1 MALLRMLDR
10 VVAFQEDMDIQRTK
24 AIQERR
30 EKTTIILV
38 TIAIFVFTLGLF
50 ISIFVFQRETR
61 QTNSLFREISE
72 RKQAEVL
79 AMVSKEEAD
88 ITNRAKS
95 EILANMSHELRT
107 PLNSILGFSELLE
120 SETFSQHQNPIFKD
134 YAVSIHQAGRHLL
147 NIISDI
153 LDISKIEAGEAI
165 VEDSE
170 VDVEKAL
177 ESCVAMVNTRAVSAG
192 VKIRMNGSDKY
203 PLLRADERH
212 FKQIM
217 LNLLSN
223 AVKYTEKGGLV
234 PVTIDQNESGAKI
247 ITITDTGIGIA
258 DKDILKIMA
267 PFTQLAGSL
276 SRNHDGTGLGLPICK
291 SLLDLH
297 NADLNITSEV
307 GKGSIVT
314 VSFPPE
320 RTVQKT

>member
-1 MALLRMLDR
+1 
-10 VVAFQEDMDIQRTK
+10 
-24 AIQERR
+24 
-30 EKTTIILV
+30 
-38 TIAIFVFTLGLF
+38 
-50 ISIFVFQRETR
+50 
-61 QTNSLFREISE
+61 
-72 RKQAEVL
+72 
-79 AMVSKEEAD
+79 
-88 ITNRAKS
+88 
-95 EILANMSHELRT
+95 
-107 PLNSILGFSELLE
+107 
-120 SETFSQHQNPIFKD
+120 
-134 YAVSIHQAGRHLL
+134 
-147 NIISDI
+147 
-153 LDISKIEAGEAI
+153 

-170 VDVEKAL
+170 VDVEKEL

-223 AVKYTEKGGLV
+223 AVKFTEKGGLV
-234 PVTIDQNESGAKI
+234 TFTTDQNESNAKI
-247 ITITDTGIGIA
+247 MTITDTGIGIA
-258 DKDILKIMA
+258 DKDIPKIMA
-267 PFTQLAGSL
+267 PFTQVAGSL
-276 SRNHDGTGLGLPICK
+276 SRNHDGTGLGLPICN